1 MRKYGLRRAWPEQGK
16 GAPVQAGEQYD
27 ESAAGLATGLAAGAA
42 QPCDG
47 PEALLADLDA
57 EQQQVAL
64 APPGP
69 VCVLAGAGTGKTRA
83 VAHRIAYLAATAQAD
98 PGRMLAVTFTTRAA
112 GELRGRLRQ
121 LGQRAPE
128 ADLGKVQARTFHSAA
143 LRQLTHFW
151 PSTIGGSAPQVIES
165 KIGLVAEAARRLR
178 ISAGLAE
185 LRDAAGEIEW
195 AKVTQTRPADYPD
208 ATAKAGRNPPL
219 DAPTVGRIFACYEE
233 LRTERHL
240 MDFESVLELTAAVLA
255 EYPVAA
261 RSVRARYTC
270 FVVDEYQDVNP
281 LQKLLLDVWLG
292 GRDNIC
298 VVGDPRQTIYSF
310 TGATPAYLTRFSAEF
325 PTAPV
330 IRLVRN
336 YRSTP
341 QVVTLANAIAA
352 AAAPDR
358 RAPPAG
364 AHDRLRDVVASV
376 VPGGSSPAA
385 LVAQRS
391 AGPAPQLTEYPDEPA
406 EVAAVVRQIRALL
419 SAGLPAA
426 QIAVLVRTNAQTQGL
441 EQALAQAGVPFQL
454 RGAERFF
461 ERDEVRQAVALL
473 RAASRS
479 AAAPD
484 DPAAEIRPILAS
496 IGLTPQPPG
505 GRGTA
510 RDRWESLEALAQLA
524 ADFFAA
530 SPAAGLRELAA
541 ELAVRGNLGHAPAM
555 GGVTLA
561 SLHSAK
567 GLEWQAVFLP
577 GLTDGTVPI
586 VYAQTDEAIEE
597 ERRLLYVGI
606 TRARERLYLS
616 WALARVPGGRRTRA
630 PSRFL
635 GGVLTGRPERGG
647 SGAAARRGKRAA
659 TGLAAAGGQPASA
672 GGQPGADDPLFRL
685 LREWRLRIAREQSV
699 PAYVVFSDA
708 TLQAI
713 AATRPRT
720 RAELAGVPGVGV
732 VKLDRYGPAV
742 LELCAAAGGH
752 GGSLQA
758 AGGPA
763 APGTGQ
769 AAGDPA
775 SRPPGQQ
782 AGTPASEGGPSA
794 HRPRA
799 TS

>member
-1 MRKYGLRRAWPEQGK
+1 VQVGERHDERASGQ
-16 GAPVQAGEQYD
+16 
-27 ESAAGLATGLAAGAA
+27 SAGLAAGAA
-42 QPCDG
+42 EPCGD

-57 EQQQVAL
+57 EQREVAL
-64 APPGP
+64 AEPGP

-83 VAHRIAYLAATAQAD
+83 VAHRIAYLAATARVD
-98 PGRMLAVTFTTRAA
+98 PARVLAVTFTTRAA

-121 LGQRAPE
+121 LGQRAPD
-128 ADLGKVQARTFHSAA
+128 ANLGKVQARTFHSAA

-151 PSTIGGSAPQVIES
+151 PSTVGGPPPQVLES

-178 ISAGLAE
+178 TSASLPE

-195 AKVTQTRPADYPD
+195 AKVTQVRPADY
-208 ATAKAGRNPPL
+208 AAAAAKAGRNPPL
-219 DAPTVGRIFACYEE
+219 DAQTVGRIYAGYEE

-240 MDFESVLELTAAVLA
+240 VDFESVLELTAAMLA
-255 EYPVAA
+255 EYHVAA
-261 RSVRARYTC
+261 RTVRARYAC
-270 FVVDEYQDVNP
+270 FVVDEYQDANP

-292 GRDNIC
+292 DRDNVC

-310 TGATPAYLTRFSAEF
+310 TGATPAYLTGFPAEF
-325 PTAPV
+325 PTATV

-341 QVVTLANAIAA
+341 QVVKLANTIAA
-352 AAAPDR
+352 AAYQVPGAGVDGRARAVAFAPD
-358 RAPPAG
+358 AAE
-364 AHDRLRDVVASV
+364 
-376 VPGGSSPAA
+376 SPAA
-385 LVAQRS
+385 LVAQRP

-406 EVAAVVRQIRALL
+406 EAAAVARQIRTLL
-419 SAGLPAA
+419 SAGVRAA
-426 QIAVLVRTNAQTQGL
+426 EIAVLVRANAQTQGL
-441 EQALAQAGVPFQL
+441 EHALAESGVPFQL

-484 DPAAEIRPILAS
+484 DPATEVRPILAS
-496 IGLTPQPPG
+496 IGLTPEPPG

-510 RDRWESLEALAQLA
+510 RDRWESLEAVAQLA

-530 SPAAGLRELAA
+530 SPAADLSELAA
-541 ELAVRGNLGHAPAM
+541 ELAVRGSLGHAPAM
-555 GGVTLA
+555 AGVTLA

-567 GLEWQAVFLP
+567 GLEWRAVFLP

-616 WALARVPGGRRTRA
+616 WALARVPGGRRTRT

-635 GGVLTGRPERGG
+635 TSVLTGRPDRGN
-647 SGAAARRGKRAA
+647 SASTARRGRR
-659 TGLAAAGGQPASA
+659 GAAGSA
-672 GGQPGADDPLFRL
+672 GGPGSAVAGDQPGADDPLFRR
-685 LREWRLRIAREQSV
+685 LREWRLGIAREQSV

-713 AATRPRT
+713 ATARPGS
-720 RAELAGVPGVGV
+720 RAELARLPGVGA
-732 VKLDRYGPAV
+732 VKLDRYGSAV
-742 LELCAAAGGH
+742 LELCAAGAATDRGLPPVGASSPGGGAAQSEDSAESAGN
-752 GGSLQA
+752 
-758 AGGPA
+758 
-763 APGTGQ
+763 
-769 AAGDPA
+769 AAGDGDG
-775 SRPPGQQ
+775 S
-782 AGTPASEGGPSA
+782 GGPPA
-794 HRPRA
+794 RRPEA
-799 TS
+799 AP